1 MAKFRQV
8 HVQFWQD
15 PKVLEEL
22 TPEDKYFYLYLLTN
36 PNTTQI
42 GIYSITK
49 KQMAFDIG
57 YSIESINSLMERF
70 QNHHRL
76 IVYNS
81 DTREIAI
88 IKWGKYNLNKAG
100 KPMMDCIEKELQEVK
115 DKTLIELLYPH
126 IPNEA
131 IRESF
136 SRYVN
141 DTHNDTLPTSGQEKE
156 EEKEEEKEKD
166 ILSGKPDAASSSKK
180 EKEAIPY
187 KLIIDLLNKV
197 AGTRYRHTT
206 PKTKKDIKTRWNEGF
221 RFEDFKH
228 VILVKTEE
236 WLNDPAMN
244 RFLRPETLFGTK
256 FESYLNQ
263 KVGLSHEG
271 NHKRAG
277 SRSQGRSISEDD
289 IPY

>member
-88 IKWGKYNLNKAG
+88 IKWGN
-100 KPMMDCIEKELQEVK
+100 
-115 DKTLIELLYPH
+115 T
-126 IPNEA
+126 
-131 IRESF
+131 
-136 SRYVN
+136 
-141 DTHNDTLPTSGQEKE
+141 TS
-156 EEKEEEKEKD
+156 
-166 ILSGKPDAASSSKK
+166 I
-180 EKEAIPY
+180 
-187 KLIIDLLNKV
+187 KL
-197 AGTRYRHTT
+197 
-206 PKTKKDIKTRWNEGF
+206 E
-221 RFEDFKH
+221 
-228 VILVKTEE
+228 
-236 WLNDPAMN
+236 
-244 RFLRPETLFGTK
+244 
-256 FESYLNQ
+256 NQ
-263 KVGLSHEG
+263 
-271 NHKRAG
+271 
-277 SRSQGRSISEDD
+277 
-289 IPY
+289 

>member
-36 PNTTQI
+36 PSTTQI

-70 QNHHRL
+70 QNQHRL

-81 DTREIAI
+81 ETREIAI

-100 KPMMDCIEKELQEVK
+100 KPMMDCIEKELEEVK
-115 DKTLIELLYPH
+115 DKTLIELVFPH
-126 IPNEA
+126 IPNNV

-136 SRYVN
+136 LRYVT
-141 DTHNDTLPTSGQEKE
+141 DAYYCTLTTSGQEKE
-156 EEKEEEKEKD
+156 EEKEEEKD
-166 ILSGKPDAASSSKK
+166 ILSCKPNGFSSSKK
-180 EKEAIPY
+180 EKEEIPY

-197 AGTRYRHTT
+197 AGTRYRSTT
-206 PKTKKDIKTRWNEGF
+206 AKTKKDIKARWNEGF

-236 WLNDPAMN
+236 WLNDPVMN
-244 RFLRPETLFGTK
+244 KFLRPETLFGTK

-263 KVGLSHEG
+263 KGGLSHGG
-271 NHKRAG
+271 NHKGSG
-277 SRSQGRSISEDD
+277 SRSQGRNISEDD

>member
-57 YSIESINSLMERF
+57 YSIESVNSLMERF

-141 DTHNDTLPTSGQEKE
+141 DTYHDTLPTSGQEKE

-180 EKEAIPY
+180 AIEEIPY

-197 AGTRYRHTT
+197 SGKNYRSST
-206 PKTKKDIKTRWNEGF
+206 PKTRNLIKARWNEGF
-221 RFEDFKH
+221 RFNDFKH
-228 VILVKTEE
+228 VILVKTQE
-236 WLNDPAMN
+236 WLNDPEMN
-244 RFLRPETLFGTK
+244 KFIRPETLFGTK
-256 FESYLNQ
+256 FENYLNQ
-263 KVGLSHEG
+263 KGGRQFDSSPANETNQYTGLF
-271 NHKRAG
+271 
-277 SRSQGRSISEDD
+277 
-289 IPY
+289 

>member
-1 MAKFRQV
+1 MAKYR
-8 HVQFWQD
+8 HVRTEFWQD
-15 PKVLEEL
+15 PKVLEEM
-22 TPEDKYFYLYLLTN
+22 TPEDRYFYLYLLTN
-36 PNTTQI
+36 PFTTQI

-76 IVYNS
+76 VVYNS

-115 DKTLIELLYPH
+115 DKTLIELVYPH
-126 IPNEA
+126 IPNDA

-141 DTHNDTLPTSGQEKE
+141 DTYHDTLTSRGQK
-156 EEKEEEKEKD
+156 EKEKE
-166 ILSGKPDAASSSKK
+166 K
-180 EKEAIPY
+180 EKEKYILSSKLDDTSSKNDVIPY

-197 AGTRYRHTT
+197 SGKNYRSATQKTRSL
-206 PKTKKDIKTRWNEGF
+206 IKARWNEGF
-221 RFEDFKH
+221 RFNDFKH
-228 VILVKTEE
+228 VILVKTQE
-236 WLNDPAMN
+236 WLNDPEMN
-244 RFLRPETLFGTK
+244 KFIRPETLFGTK
-256 FESYLNQ
+256 FENYLNQ
-263 KVGLSHEG
+263 KGGRQFDSSPANETNQYTGLF
-271 NHKRAG
+271 
-277 SRSQGRSISEDD
+277 
-289 IPY
+289 